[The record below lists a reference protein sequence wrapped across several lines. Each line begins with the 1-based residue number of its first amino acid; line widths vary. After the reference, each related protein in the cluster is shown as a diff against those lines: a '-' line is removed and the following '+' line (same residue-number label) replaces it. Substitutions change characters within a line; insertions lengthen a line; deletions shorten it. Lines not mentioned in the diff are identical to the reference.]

1 MGAYAL
7 TVPNVDERRSRR
19 APFHGEFEYRYDGD
33 RSGKAKWCSVGRE
46 GACIRIG
53 RYLSPG
59 KRMTL
64 DCQGLELDAR
74 VIWCRATAGGDQFVA
89 GLQIVNGGAEASML
103 ALSAIVQGLIA

>member
-7 TVPNVDERRSRR
+7 TIPHVDERRSRR
-19 APFHGEFEYRYDGD
+19 APFHGEFEYRYDGNQ
-33 RSGKAKWCSVGRE
+33 SGKAEWRSVGRE

-59 KRMTL
+59 RRMTV
-64 DCQGLELDAR
+64 DCRGLELEAR
-74 VIWCRATAGGDQFVA
+74 IIWCRATAGGDHFVA

-103 ALSAIVQGLIA
+103 ALSAIVQRLIA